1 MRFLNVMNFLPL
13 QFLLLLQSYT
23 LNKERLETMHHWPKE
38 DSEEEAMETMDDDAA
53 YPLPYS
59 A

>member
-1 MRFLNVMNFLPL
+1 
-13 QFLLLLQSYT
+13 
-23 LNKERLETMHHWPKE
+23 MHHWPKE

-59 A
+59 V